1 VYYVYVIELD
11 DSVGPRLNP
20 KYPNVYVGQ
29 SFHPPDKRFAQ
40 HLGGV
45 KAAKKVK
52 NHGKWLRRKLYQNYN
67 PIHTRDLALMSP
79 ILVCK
84 LGVVAIPAGYREPW
98 GLNPAF

>member
-1 VYYVYVIELD
+1 MYYVYVIELD

-29 SFHPPDKRFAQ
+29 SFHPPDKSFAQ

-52 NHGKWLRRKLYQNYN
+52 NYGKWLRRKLYQHYN
-67 PIHTRDLALMSP
+67 PIQTRDLALAKEAW
-79 ILVCK
+79 LYKHLKKV
-84 LGVVAIPAGYREPW
+84 GYTVH
-98 GLNPAF
+98 GGH